1 MQFIPGSFGNRPEEQ
16 ERLRKALQ
24 SYYEYVAEEMEK
36 TAEFLV
42 ASNLH
47 LEKMMEEKRNPPG
60 LSED

>member
-1 MQFIPGSFGNRPEEQ
+1 MQFIPGAFGNSPEEQ
-16 ERLRKALQ
+16 ERLRKTLQ

>member
-1 MQFIPGSFGNRPEEQ
+1 MQFIPGSFGNSPEEQ
-16 ERLRKALQ
+16 ERLRKTLQ

-47 LEKMMEEKRNPPG
+47 LEKMMEEKRNPRG

>member
-1 MQFIPGSFGNRPEEQ
+1 MQFIPGSFGNSPEEQ

-24 SYYEYVAEEMEK
+24 SYYEYVAKEMEK
-36 TAEFLV
+36 TAQFLI

-47 LEKMMEEKRNPPG
+47 LEKMEEEKRNPPG

>member
-1 MQFIPGSFGNRPEEQ
+1 MQFIPGSFGNSPEEQ
-16 ERLRKALQ
+16 ERLRKTLQ
-24 SYYEYVAEEMEK
+24 SYYEHVAEEMEK